1 MKEFESTMTI
11 IFGTATTLV
20 VIILIYKVFDY
31 FKNYN
36 QLVPLKSSKALFA
49 VNKIAWTLAMVVL
62 INGLFLHALVLIR
75 GSALAPQWP
84 GDAFQ
89 VSLTQNMSI
98 NSKQYLFLF

>member
-20 VIILIYKVFDY
+20 VIILIYKAFDY

-62 INGLFLHALVLIR
+62 INGLFLHALVLTR